1 MKVFL
6 SPAKNMRAAPAM
18 PQGMPEGHA
27 PRYLYKTE
35 ALAASLQRKAPYER
49 AARGGAL
56 SGLDE

>member
-35 ALAASLQRKAPYER
+35 ALAASLKRKAPYELCLLYTSR
-49 AARGGAL
+49 CV
-56 SGLDE
+56 